1 LGCHA
6 AVIHPVRP
14 FGQECHVKFLLS
26 CLLSKALMK
35 IPKISK
41 ALAVK
46 DRESLGIDIGGKT

>member
-1 LGCHA
+1 
-6 AVIHPVRP
+6 
-14 FGQECHVKFLLS
+14 
-26 CLLSKALMK
+26 MK